1 MAQNGGDGNDGGGAA
16 THSKKFE
23 APQPHSVK
31 EQLPGIQYCIN
42 SSPPWP
48 EAIILG
54 FQHYL
59 LTLGITVLIP
69 SIIVPQMGGGNT
81 EKAAVIQN
89 LLFVS
94 GLSTLFQSFLGTRLP
109 IVVVGSY
116 AYLIP
121 VTSIIQASRY
131 TSFSDPYERFVRTM
145 RGIQGALIGAAFFQ
159 CTIGFLGLWRNAVRF
174 LSPLSVVPYVTFTGL
189 GLYHLGFP
197 MGKYL
202 KTVLLKSFIVL
213 FSVVDNF
220 SATAAISCYMILADS
235 FLFPHLIKLAKCVEV
250 GLPGIILMVFISQ
263 FLPRYLESKRS
274 LCGRFSILFS
284 VSITWLFAQLLTSTT
299 VYKHKPENTQIS
311 CRTDRAGLIS
321 TAPWIY
327 FPYPFQWGSPT
338 FNAGDAIVMMA
349 PAFVSLFELQDMVVL
364 HLSHLLLLVVVL
376 VGWYGLFL
384 KCGNDWCSGTSPLP
398 PLTHRELSIASSA
411 LPLDVL
417 SSLSTCRFL
426 KTLSSKS
433 LCFEKGIGVL
443 LNGCLGSV
451 TGTTASVENVGLLA
465 LTRVGSRR
473 VIQISAGFM
482 IFFSIFAKFGAF
494 FASVPLPI
502 VAAVYC
508 VLFSFVSSAG
518 LSFLQFCNLNSF
530 KTKFILGFSFFMGL
544 SVPQYFREYFHGG
557 WRSAH
562 PTGLFSDIVVVIF
575 MSHTTVAALVALFFD
590 LTLCRENDES
600 RKDIGLNWW
609 EKFSFYKSDVR
620 NDEFYALP
628 FRLNKLF
635 PSI

>member
-1 MAQNGGDGNDGGGAA
+1 MAQNGGQGNNGG
-16 THSKKFE
+16 KFE

-42 SSPPWP
+42 SPPPWP
-48 EAIILG
+48 EAILLG

-69 SIIVPQMGGGNT
+69 SIIVPQMGGGNA
-81 EKAAVIQN
+81 EKATVIQS

-94 GLSTLFQSFLGTRLP
+94 GLSTFFQSFLGTRLP

-121 VTSIIQASRY
+121 VTSIIQSSRY
-131 TSFSDPYERFVRTM
+131 SSYTDPYERFVRTM
-145 RGIQGALIGAAFFQ
+145 RGIQGALVAAACFQ
-159 CTIGFLGLWRNAVRF
+159 SAMGFLGLWRNAVRF

-197 MGKYL
+197 M
-202 KTVLLKSFIVL
+202 
-213 FSVVDNF
+213 
-220 SATAAISCYMILADS
+220 
-235 FLFPHLIKLAKCVEV
+235 LAKCVEV
-250 GLPGIILMVFISQ
+250 GLPGVILMVFISQ
-263 FLPRYLESKRS
+263 YLPRYIESKRPIFD
-274 LCGRFSILFS
+274 RFSILFS
-284 VSITWLFAQLLTSTT
+284 VAIAWLFAQLLTSTT
-299 VYKHKPENTQIS
+299 VYKYKPENTQIS

-321 TAPWIY
+321 AAPWIY

-338 FNAGDAIVMMA
+338 FNAGDAFVMMA
-349 PAFVSLFELQDMVVL
+349 PALVSLFE
-364 HLSHLLLLVVVL
+364 ST
-376 VGWYGLFL
+376 GTFFAAARYGSATPVPPSVISRGAGISVML
-384 KCGNDWCSGTSPLP
+384 TS
-398 PLTHRELSIASSA
+398 
-411 LPLDVL
+411 
-417 SSLSTCRFL
+417 
-426 KTLSSKS
+426 KTLPFNS
-433 LCFEKGIGVL
+433 
-443 LNGCLGSV
+443 
-451 TGTTASVENVGLLA
+451 ENVGLLA

-494 FASVPLPI
+494 FASIPLPI
-502 VAAVYC
+502 VAALYC
-508 VLFSFVSSAG
+508 VLFSYVSSVG

-562 PTGLFSDIVVVIF
+562 HAGLFSDIILVIF

-590 LTLCRENDES
+590 LTLSRENDET

-609 EKFSFYKSDVR
+609 ERFSLYKSDVR

-628 FRLNKLF
+628 FRLNKFF
-635 PSI
+635 PAI

>member
-16 THSKKFE
+16 TNSKKFE

-42 SSPPWP
+42 SSPSWP

-89 LLFVS
+89 LLLVS
-94 GLSTLFQSFLGTRLP
+94 GLSTLFQSFFGTRLP

-131 TSFSDPYERFVRTM
+131 TSYSDPYERFVRTM

-197 MGKYL
+197 M
-202 KTVLLKSFIVL
+202 
-213 FSVVDNF
+213 
-220 SATAAISCYMILADS
+220 
-235 FLFPHLIKLAKCVEV
+235 LAKCVEV

-327 FPYPFQWGSPT
+327 LPYPFQWGSPT

-349 PAFVSLFELQDMVVL
+349 PAFVSLFESTGTFFAAARYGSATPVPPSVI
-364 HLSHLLLLVVVL
+364 SRGA
-376 VGWYGLFL
+376 GWL
-384 KCGNDWCSGTSPLP
+384 
-398 PLTHRELSIASSA
+398 
-411 LPLDVL
+411 
-417 SSLSTCRFL
+417 
-426 KTLSSKS
+426 
-433 LCFEKGIGVL
+433 GIGVL

-451 TGTTASVENVGLLA
+451 TGNTASVENVGLLA

>member
-1 MAQNGGDGNDGGGAA
+1 MEKLKLLSIFLFPSLSDFVVRRRFLVTVTDQCLVSFAFAKMAQNGGDGNDGGGAA

-94 GLSTLFQSFLGTRLP
+94 GLSTLFQTFLGTRLP

-131 TSFSDPYERFVRTM
+131 TSYSDPYERFVRTM

-197 MGKYL
+197 M
-202 KTVLLKSFIVL
+202 VI
-213 FSVVDNF
+213 VDNF

-235 FLFPHLIKLAKCVEV
+235 FLFPHLIKLAKCVEI
-250 GLPGIILMVFISQ
+250 GIPGIILMVFISQ
-263 FLPRYLESKRS
+263 ILPRYLESKRS

-284 VSITWLFAQLLTSTT
+284 ISITWLFAQLLTSTT

-349 PAFVSLFELQDMVVL
+349 PAFVSLFESTGTFFAAARFGSATPVPPSVI
-364 HLSHLLLLVVVL
+364 SRGA
-376 VGWYGLFL
+376 GWL
-384 KCGNDWCSGTSPLP
+384 
-398 PLTHRELSIASSA
+398 
-411 LPLDVL
+411 
-417 SSLSTCRFL
+417 
-426 KTLSSKS
+426 
-433 LCFEKGIGVL
+433 GIGVL

-562 PTGLFSDIVVVIF
+562 PTGLFSDIAVVIF